1 MAEIEVE
8 LEDEVEAME
17 ELYDPL
23 REELDVV
30 ALRPRRTD
38 VTIESVALA
47 WVPYE
52 IADDGSR
59 RWLMRTGAQSA

>member
-17 ELYDPL
+17 QLYDPL

-38 VTIESVALA
+38 VAS
-47 WVPYE
+47 
-52 IADDGSR
+52 SR
-59 RWLMRTGAQSA
+59 